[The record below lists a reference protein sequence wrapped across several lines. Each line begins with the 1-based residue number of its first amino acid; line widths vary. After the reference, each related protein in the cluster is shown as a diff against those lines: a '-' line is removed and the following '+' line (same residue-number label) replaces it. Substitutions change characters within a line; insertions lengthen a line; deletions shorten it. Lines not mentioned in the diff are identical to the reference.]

1 MAIKVRMPTEEPL
14 VDLEV
19 PVETGPPVVRMTV
32 QPDPPSKVKIKSL
45 QQARVVLPLKI
56 RKTLEGNIFVYDHPL
71 IDIAIMVG
79 TNKILTLPKDNSNK
93 DTYVTQKDF
102 FDFLKTNGLL
112 TLAPFQGGHIYGSM
126 EAAYP
131 DNEEVDSISSI
142 LVGIYK
148 FIKGDIETMNHLKY
162 EKSIEDWM
170 TDPEDEDST
179 ELGEVPHA
187 AKKGAIDSKRRP
199 YGLIYRI

>member
-1 MAIKVRMPTEEPL
+1 MAIKVRMPTEEPAA
-14 VDLEV
+14 DLEA
-19 PVETGPPVVRMTV
+19 PIETGPPVVKMTS
-32 QPDPPSKVKIKSL
+32 QPDPLSKVKVKKPL
-45 QQARVVLPLKI
+45 PARVILPLKI

-71 IDIAIMVG
+71 IDIAIMVSA
-79 TNKILTLPKDNSNK
+79 NKILTLPKDDSNK

-102 FDFLKTNGLL
+102 FDFLKSHGLL
-112 TLAPFQGGHIYGSM
+112 TLAPVQGGHIYGSM

-131 DNEEVDSISSI
+131 ANEEVDSISAI

-148 FIKGDIETMNHLKY
+148 FIKDDVETMNHLKY